1 MEEKHFFI
9 GVYNISIVLKTR
21 ISFYIAES
29 VSKGIDWDKE
39 DGEEEDDDWDKMFD
53 DDGECLDPSAMDE
66 VCVSLVL
73 ASE

>member
-1 MEEKHFFI
+1 M
-9 GVYNISIVLKTR
+9 R
-21 ISFYIAES
+21 ISFYIVES
-29 VSKGIDWDKE
+29 VSKGDDCDKE

-66 VCVSLVL
+66 VCVSQVL

>member
-1 MEEKHFFI
+1 M
-9 GVYNISIVLKTR
+9 
-21 ISFYIAES
+21 
-29 VSKGIDWDKE
+29 SKGTDCDKE

-66 VCVSLVL
+66 VCVSQVL

>member
-9 GVYNISIVLKTR
+9 GVYNIRIVLKTR
-21 ISFYIAES
+21 ISFCIAES
-29 VSKGIDWDKE
+29 VSKGDDCDKE

-66 VCVSLVL
+66 VCVSQVL

>member
-1 MEEKHFFI
+1 MEERHFFI
-9 GVYNISIVLKTR
+9 GVYNISIVRWEFL
-21 ISFYIAES
+21 FIAES
-29 VSKGIDWDKE
+29 VSKGTDCDKE

>member
-1 MEEKHFFI
+1 M
-9 GVYNISIVLKTR
+9 
-21 ISFYIAES
+21 
-29 VSKGIDWDKE
+29 SKGDDWDKE

-66 VCVSLVL
+66 VCVSQVL